1 MLHGLEGNSNDLR
14 LWKTSIEQI
23 YPLAHFEYLLCQ
35 SNHNL
40 TQETF
45 EEQGKRITEE
55 VSEFLLAKEVLPEK
69 ISWVGHSMGA
79 LLVRIAANSAKLEPF
94 RPLFEDFV
102 SLCGPHTGLYYMDSA
117 VVGAGLWLY
126 EKWKKA
132 ASLKQLALRGNSSI
146 SKFST
151 PSPNFY
157 KKIQTL
163 RKCQTHLSSKWRRTA
178 LLAFSS
184 AFFS

>member
-23 YPLAHFEYLLCQ
+23 YPLSHFEYLLCQ

-132 ASLKQLALRGNSSI
+132 ASLKQLALRGISI
-146 SKFST
+146 
-151 PSPNFY
+151 FY
-157 KKIQTL
+157 PKNRPGMKSQKPIQTH
-163 RKCQTHLSSKWRRTA
+163 KNPQKPVETYKTLSNP
-178 LLAFSS
+178 
-184 AFFS
+184 